1 MTKLTKRFVEAV
13 EPLSKG
19 HVVWD
24 DELPGF
30 GLRVYPSG
38 KRSYL
43 IQYRAKGRSRRYT
56 IGIHGIWTPETARRE
71 AKALLGQIAQGEDPA
86 AERENERRAVT
97 VREFCEQYIA
107 DMEAGLVLGKGG
119 RPKKATTV
127 ATDVGRIRRHIIP
140 LLGTRRVKDITKP
153 DMNNLM
159 KDIIAGK
166 TRVVM
171 KTKKL
176 RGKSIVRGGR
186 GTAIRTMGLLGGIFS
201 YAIEA
206 GIIDQNPTHGLKK
219 PRYKVRDRRL
229 SEAEY
234 RILGKILKDVRDDPH
249 FSIHADILRLIA
261 MTGCRR
267 GEIIG
272 LRWSEVDIEG
282 SCIRLRDSK
291 EGASVRPVGLPVVDY
306 LEAARLERD
315 GTYVFPGQG
324 EDNAVGN
331 FPKSWKK
338 LFADT
343 SLWDVTPHVLRHSFA
358 SIANDLGFTEITI
371 AALIGHAKGSVTS
384 RYVHTLDSTLVMAAD
399 TVSGYIKALLEGVEF
414 RRNTYTL
421 DRQTRRGAINNMLTD
436 ARPNHGDTP
445 FPRPEHT
452 NRQI

>member
-13 EPLSKG
+13 EPQSKG

-30 GLRVYPSG
+30 DLRVYPSG

-43 IQYRAKGRSRRYT
+43 IQHRAKGRSRRYT
-56 IGIHGIWTPETARRE
+56 IGIHGVWTPETARRE
-71 AKALLGQIAQGEDPA
+71 AKALLGQIARGEDPA
-86 AERENERRAVT
+86 AEREEERRAVT
-97 VREFCEQYIA
+97 VRELCEQYIA

-140 LLGTRRVKDITKP
+140 LLGTRRIKDITKP

-171 KTKKL
+171 KTEKL
-176 RGKSIVRGGR
+176 RGKAIARGGR
-186 GTAIRTMGLLGGIFS
+186 GTAIRTMGLLGGIFT

-206 GIIDQNPTHGLKK
+206 GIVDQNPTHGLKK

-234 RILGKILKDVRDDPH
+234 RILGKILKAVRDDPH
-249 FSIHADILRLIA
+249 FSIHAEILRLIA
-261 MTGCRR
+261 LTGCRR
-267 GEIIG
+267 GEIIN

-282 SCIRLRDSK
+282 SCLRLKDSK
-291 EGASVRPVGLPVVDY
+291 EGASVRPVGLSVIDY
-306 LEAARLERD
+306 LEAARLKRD
-315 GTYVFPGQG
+315 GTYVFPDQG

-331 FPKSWKK
+331 FPQSWKK

-343 SLWDVTPHVLRHSFA
+343 PLWDVTPHVLRHSFA

-384 RYVHTLDSTLVMAAD
+384 KYVHTLDSTLVMAAD
-399 TVSGYIKALLEGVEF
+399 TVSGYVKALLEGVEF

-421 DRQTRRGAINNMLTD
+421 DRGTRRQAIDEMVS
-436 ARPNHGDTP
+436 ASSSAP
-445 FPRPEHT
+445 
-452 NRQI
+452 

>member
-13 EPLSKG
+13 EPQNKG

-56 IGIHGIWTPETARRE
+56 IGLHGVWTPETARRK

-86 AERENERRAVT
+86 AEREEERRAVT
-97 VREFCEQYIA
+97 VRELCEQYIA

-140 LLGTRRVKDITKP
+140 LLGTRRIKDITKP

-171 KTKKL
+171 KTEKL
-176 RGKSIVRGGR
+176 RGKAIVRGGP
-186 GTAIRTMGLLGGIFS
+186 GTAIRTMGLLGGIFT

-234 RILGKILKDVRDDPH
+234 RTLGRILKDVQHDSH
-249 FSIHADILRLIA
+249 FGIHAEILRLIA
-261 MTGCRR
+261 LTGCRR
-267 GEIIG
+267 GEIIS

-282 SCIRLRDSK
+282 SCLRLKDSK
-291 EGASVRPVGLPVVDY
+291 EGASVRPVGLPVIDY
-306 LEAARLERD
+306 LEAARLKRE
-315 GTYVFPGQG
+315 GTYVFPGRG

-331 FPKSWKK
+331 FPQSWKK

-343 SLWDVTPHVLRHSFA
+343 PLWDVTPHVLRHSFA
-358 SIANDLGFTEITI
+358 SIADDLGFTEITI

-384 RYVHTLDSTLVMAAD
+384 KYVHTLDSTLIMAAD
-399 TVSGYIKALLEGVEF
+399 AVSGYVKALLDGVEF

-421 DRQTRRGAINNMLTD
+421 DRQTRRHAIDDMLVEAQPTVQ
-436 ARPNHGDTP
+436 R
-445 FPRPEHT
+445 
-452 NRQI
+452 

>member
-13 EPLSKG
+13 ESQSKG

-56 IGIHGIWTPETARRE
+56 IGIHGVWTPETARRE
-71 AKALLGQIAQGEDPA
+71 AKALLGQIAHGEDPA
-86 AERENERRAVT
+86 AEREEERRAVT
-97 VREFCEQYIA
+97 VRELCEQYIA

-140 LLGTRRVKDITKP
+140 LLGTRRIKDITKP

-171 KTKKL
+171 KTEKL
-176 RGKSIVRGGR
+176 RGKAIVRGGR
-186 GTAIRTMGLLGGIFS
+186 GTAIRTMGLLGGIFT

-234 RILGKILKDVRDDPH
+234 RTLGRILKDVRHDSH
-249 FSIHADILRLIA
+249 FSIHAEILRLIA
-261 MTGCRR
+261 LTGCRR
-267 GEIIG
+267 GEIIN

-282 SCIRLRDSK
+282 SCLRLKDSK
-291 EGASVRPVGLPVVDY
+291 EGASVRPVGLPVIDY
-306 LEAARLERD
+306 LEEARLKRD

-331 FPKSWKK
+331 FPQSWKK

-343 SLWDVTPHVLRHSFA
+343 PLWDVTPHVLRHSFA

-384 RYVHTLDSTLVMAAD
+384 KYVHTLDATLVMAAD
-399 TVSGYIKALLEGVEF
+399 TVSGYIRALLQGVEF
-414 RRNTYTL
+414 KRNNYAMDRRS
-421 DRQTRRGAINNMLTD
+421 RQNSIDDLLNDVR
-436 ARPNHGDTP
+436 
-445 FPRPEHT
+445 
-452 NRQI
+452 

>member
-1 MTKLTKRFVEAV
+1 MTKLTKRSVEAV
-13 EPLSKG
+13 QPQSKG

-56 IGIHGIWTPETARRE
+56 IGIHGVWTPETARRE

-86 AERENERRAVT
+86 AEREEERRAVT
-97 VREFCEQYIA
+97 VRELCEQYIA

-140 LLGTRRVKDITKP
+140 LLGTRRIKDITKP

-171 KTKKL
+171 KTEKL
-176 RGKSIVRGGR
+176 RGKAIVRGGR
-186 GTAIRTMGLLGGIFS
+186 GTAIRTMGLLGGIFT

-229 SEAEY
+229 SEAEC
-234 RILGKILKDVRDDPH
+234 RTLGRILKDVQHDSH
-249 FSIHADILRLIA
+249 FGIHAEILRLIA
-261 MTGCRR
+261 LTGCRR
-267 GEIIG
+267 GEIIS

-282 SCIRLRDSK
+282 SCLRLKDSK

-306 LEAARLERD
+306 LEAARLKRD

-331 FPKSWKK
+331 FPQSWKK

-343 SLWDVTPHVLRHSFA
+343 PLWDVTPHVLRHSFA

-384 RYVHTLDSTLVMAAD
+384 KYVHTLDATLVMAAD
-399 TVSGYIKALLEGVEF
+399 TVSGYIKALLRGVEF
-414 RRNTYTL
+414 KRNNYAMDRRS
-421 DRQTRRGAINNMLTD
+421 RQNSIEDLLNDVR
-436 ARPNHGDTP
+436 
-445 FPRPEHT
+445 
-452 NRQI
+452 

>member
-1 MTKLTKRFVEAV
+1 MSKLTKRFVESIT
-13 EPLSKG
+13 PRSKG

-24 DELPGF
+24 DELPCF

-43 IQYRAKGRSRRYT
+43 LQYRAKGRSRRYT

-86 AERENERRAVT
+86 TERAEERRAVT
-97 VREFCEQYIA
+97 VKQLCEQYIA
-107 DMEAGLVLGKGG
+107 DMEAGLILGKGG
-119 RPKKATTV
+119 RPKKPKTIE
-127 ATDVGRIRRHIIP
+127 TDIGRIRRHIIP
-140 LLGTRRVKDITKP
+140 LLGTRRIKDITKP

-171 KTKKL
+171 KTEKL
-176 RGKSIVRGGR
+176 RGKAIVTGGP
-186 GTAIRTMGLLGGIFS
+186 GTAIRTMGLLGGIFT
-201 YAIEA
+201 YAIDA

-234 RILGKILKDVRDDPH
+234 RTLGRLLKDMQHDSH
-249 FSIHADILRLIA
+249 YGIHAEILRLIA
-261 MTGCRR
+261 LTGCRR
-267 GEIIG
+267 GEIIN

-282 SCIRLRDSK
+282 SCLRLRDSK
-291 EGASVRPVGLPVVDY
+291 EGASVRPVGLPVIDY
-306 LEAARLERD
+306 LEAARLKRE

-331 FPKSWKK
+331 FPQSWKK

-343 SLWDVTPHVLRHSFA
+343 PLWDVTPHVLRHSFA

-384 RYVHTLDSTLVMAAD
+384 KYVHTLDSTLIMAAD
-399 TVSGYIKALLEGVEF
+399 TVSGYVKALLEGVEF

-421 DRQTRRGAINNMLTD
+421 DRQTRRNAIHQVLTE
-436 ARPNHGDTP
+436 ARPAG
-445 FPRPEHT
+445 
-452 NRQI
+452 

>member
-1 MTKLTKRFVEAV
+1 MSKLTKRFVESV
-13 EPLSKG
+13 IPKSKG
-19 HVVWD
+19 HVIWD
-24 DELPGF
+24 DELPCF

-43 IQYRAKGRSRRYT
+43 VQYRAKGRSRRYT
-56 IGIHGIWTPETARRE
+56 IGIHGVWTPETARRE

-86 AERENERRAVT
+86 AEREEERRAVT
-97 VREFCEQYIA
+97 VRELCEQYIA
-107 DMEAGLVLGKGG
+107 DMEASLVLGKGG

-140 LLGTRRVKDITKP
+140 LLGTRRIKDITKP

-171 KTKKL
+171 KTEKL
-176 RGKSIVRGGR
+176 RGKAIVRGGR
-186 GTAIRTMGLLGGIFS
+186 GTAIRTMGLLGGIFT

-234 RILGKILKDVRDDPH
+234 RTLGRLLKDVQHDSH
-249 FSIHADILRLIA
+249 YGIHAEILRLIA
-261 MTGCRR
+261 LTGCRR

-282 SCIRLRDSK
+282 SCLRLKDSK
-291 EGASVRPVGLPVVDY
+291 EGASVRPVGLPVIDY
-306 LEAARLERD
+306 LETARLKRD

-331 FPKSWKK
+331 FPQSWKK
-338 LFADT
+338 LFAET
-343 SLWDVTPHVLRHSFA
+343 PLWDVTPHVLRHSFA

-371 AALIGHAKGSVTS
+371 SVKPRSCKG
-384 RYVHTLDSTLVMAAD
+384 L
-399 TVSGYIKALLEGVEF
+399 
-414 RRNTYTL
+414 
-421 DRQTRRGAINNMLTD
+421 
-436 ARPNHGDTP
+436 GDK
-445 FPRPEHT
+445 
-452 NRQI
+452 

>member
-13 EPLSKG
+13 EPQSKG
-19 HVVWD
+19 HVIWD
-24 DELPGF
+24 DELPCF

-43 IQYRAKGRSRRYT
+43 VQYRAKGRSRRYT
-56 IGIHGIWTPETARRE
+56 IGLHGVWTPETARRE

-86 AERENERRAVT
+86 AEREEERRAVT
-97 VREFCEQYIA
+97 VRELCEQYIA

-140 LLGTRRVKDITKP
+140 LLGTRRIKDITKP

-171 KTKKL
+171 KTEKL
-176 RGKSIVRGGR
+176 RGKAIVRGGR
-186 GTAIRTMGLLGGIFS
+186 GTAIRTMGLLGGIFT

-234 RILGKILKDVRDDPH
+234 RTLGRLLKDVQHDSH
-249 FSIHADILRLIA
+249 YGIHAEILRLIA
-261 MTGCRR
+261 LTGCRR
-267 GEIIG
+267 GEIIS

-282 SCIRLRDSK
+282 SCLRLKDSK
-291 EGASVRPVGLPVVDY
+291 EGASVRPVGLPVIDY
-306 LEAARLERD
+306 LEAARLKRE

-331 FPKSWKK
+331 FPQSWKK
-338 LFADT
+338 LFSDT
-343 SLWDVTPHVLRHSFA
+343 PLWDVTPHVLRHSFA

-371 AALIGHAKGSVTS
+371 AALIGHAKGLVTS
-384 RYVHTLDSTLVMAAD
+384 KYVHTLDATLVMAAD
-399 TVSGYIKALLEGVEF
+399 TVSDYIRALIYGIEF
-414 RRNTYTL
+414 KRNNYAMDRRS
-421 DRQTRRGAINNMLTD
+421 RQNSIDELLNDVR
-436 ARPNHGDTP
+436 
-445 FPRPEHT
+445 
-452 NRQI
+452 